1 MQGIQCHPAPGIV
14 DGRFKL
20 TLRAV
25 TVGQSLQ
32 RPRQV
37 LAQALC
43 LEELPLVKAG
53 AVGQREAGQEIIAV
67 EGRRFGQRGEA
78 GRAHLVRRVA
88 MRVAGGEQF
97 LELAYIQPDLG
108 AGIESRRLPI
118 DAQPACSQCP
128 LERRQGTAQ
137 TAQGLALV
145 VFGPE
150 QGCQCVAAVRF
161 P

>member
-1 MQGIQCHPAPGIV
+1 MQGIQRHPGPGIV

-25 TVGQSLQ
+25 AVGQAFQ

-37 LAQALC
+37 LAQSLC
-43 LEELPLVKAG
+43 LEELPFIKSGAAG
-53 AVGQREAGQEIIAV
+53 HREAGQEVIAV
-67 EGRRFGQRGEA
+67 EGGCFSQRCEA
-78 GRAHLVRRVA
+78 SRAHLVRRMAV
-88 MRVAGGEQF
+88 RVAGGQQV

-108 AGIESRRLPI
+108 AGVEPSRLPI
-118 DAQPACSQCP
+118 DAQPAFSQCP

-137 TAQGLALV
+137 ATQCLALV

-150 QGCQCVAAVRF
+150 QGRQCVAAVRF